1 MGFEVS
7 GTFLLIFFG
16 VLVAVGAMF
25 TTFDNTSERLLDA
38 QQEQLSDSIEQAETA
53 IAIQR
58 AHWNGSHLTLE
69 IENTGKTVLDINR
82 TELLLDGRFRSPHDA
97 ASLTISGTNDTEVWA
112 PGQVLRLVYTENA
125 HRVRVVTEHGVTAF
139 TRRTNT
145 TRDPV
150 VFTDIGSSTLE
161 TLKRDQ
167 LSTARYDATDTQA
180 AGPKQLNFDDDAERE
195 VPYIDSAGTVR
206 VVDINGED
214 RQLAT
219 NAQSIRTKL
228 AIGRWQESRQSI
240 FYVND
245 STNELWRVTGRGIAS
260 AVAHDGTVDAD
271 GVAGIVDV
279 DGDGLDELV
288 YGGNATQ
295 DDTVN
300 YVDDDGSLVETGA
313 TYSVNTVDSRIGLG
327 DPVDFNGTRGA
338 RVPIVRNGDLLLV
351 GPGGS
356 ETALDVTDA
365 QTGPLASLDWDGD
378 GAQEILFVE
387 QTTGYLQYVDNV
399 TSGNDVYTI
408 TDREGTVL
416 DIDADVLAG

>member
-38 QQEQLSDSIEQAETA
+38 QQDRLADSMEQAETA

-82 TELLLDGRFRSPHDA
+82 TELLLDGRYRSPHDA
-97 ASLTISGTNDTEVWA
+97 ASLTVSGTNDTEVWA

-125 HRVRVVTEHGVTAF
+125 GRVRVVTEHGVTAF

-150 VFTDIGSSTLE
+150 VFTDIGSSTMQ
-161 TLKRDQ
+161 TIKRDQ
-167 LSTARYDATDTQA
+167 LPTARYEVSDTQA
-180 AGPKQLNFDDDAERE
+180 AGPKQLNFDDDAELE
-195 VPYIDSAGTVR
+195 VPYIDSAGTVS

-219 NAQSIRTKL
+219 NAQSIRTTL
-228 AIGRWQESRQSI
+228 AVGRWNGSRQSI

-245 STNELWRVTGRGIAS
+245 TTNDLSRVTGRGITS
-260 AVAHDGTVDAD
+260 PVDHDGTVDAD
-271 GVAGIVDV
+271 GVAGIVDF
-279 DGDGLDELV
+279 DGDGQDELV
-288 YGGNATQ
+288 YGGNATA
-295 DDTVN
+295 DDSVN

-313 TYSVNTVDSRIGLG
+313 TYGVNTVDSRIGLG
-327 DPVDFNGTRGA
+327 EPAEFNGTRGA

-351 GPGGS
+351 GSGGS
-356 ETALDVTDA
+356 ETALGVTDA

-378 GAQEILFVE
+378 GVQEILFVE
-387 QTTGYLQYVDNV
+387 QTTGHLQYVDNV
-399 TSGNDVYTI
+399 TSGNDVYSV
-408 TDREGTVL
+408 TDREGTLL